1 MKVPM
6 TIFRW
11 LFCLCLAVLA
21 GCRPQVDPSGFGG
34 TWVLTVNQQVLMVLT
49 LQRDG
54 ETYRGTWQRPKQFN
68 TDGLAFTG
76 LSSEVVT
83 ETISSASSNG
93 KTLLFV
99 TRDPNDASA
108 GTEFEMTLQT
118 QESASVG
125 FAGVAFEPWTFV
137 RYQAGTPEV
146 FRGWDNTR
154 SYELEKPWVAANE
167 EMRKIVEADQA
178 EQKSPTGQTQTA
190 GADRRLRTL
199 TLLEQGELRSGEDF
213 RNAALVFQQGS
224 TPEDFLVAHTFALA
238 ALTKGD
244 ATASWLAA
252 ATLDRYLQLAGTAQI
267 YGTQFEEGTLS
278 QQPFAPAVI
287 TDSLRGIL
295 KVPPVAKQRQAY
307 QEAMKGLTA
316 PTKN

>member
-154 SYELEKPWVAANE
+154 SVPT
-167 EMRKIVEADQA
+167 RKTLGRGQRRDA
-178 EQKSPTGQTQTA
+178 E
-190 GADRRLRTL
+190 DRRGGSSRAEVADWTDPDGRRRPASPYAHPTRTGRVALR
-199 TLLEQGELRSGEDF
+199 
-213 RNAALVFQQGS
+213 
-224 TPEDFLVAHTFALA
+224 
-238 ALTKGD
+238 
-244 ATASWLAA
+244 
-252 ATLDRYLQLAGTAQI
+252 
-267 YGTQFEEGTLS
+267 
-278 QQPFAPAVI
+278 
-287 TDSLRGIL
+287 
-295 KVPPVAKQRQAY
+295 
-307 QEAMKGLTA
+307 
-316 PTKN
+316 